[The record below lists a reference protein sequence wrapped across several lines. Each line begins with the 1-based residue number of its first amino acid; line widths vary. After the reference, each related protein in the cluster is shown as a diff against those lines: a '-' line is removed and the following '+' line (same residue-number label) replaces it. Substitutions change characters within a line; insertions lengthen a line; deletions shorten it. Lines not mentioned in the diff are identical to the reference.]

1 MLIYLFTIVSLQ
13 CCLMFIYSCHSCFIS
28 KASCCIVQSA
38 FLGIVSLVCDPEKI
52 RSKIWTWK
60 KQGAK
65 NQGHCYSKREEAAW
79 PHGMCYSHFGNEV
92 CNGAISITQRGFI
105 NDCYKVNPIGQWG
118 KILVMAMGFVDH
130 LGPGLFSFWV
140 TMTLF
145 LRIKA
150 LCYITSLPFYR
161 ELQSVD
167 WKHQISFV
175 QYLKVY
181 YSGFKK
187 TLASEKWK
195 TSF

>member
-1 MLIYLFTIVSLQ
+1 MLLHVYLFLSFMFYFQGFLLYSSI
-13 CCLMFIYSCHSCFIS
+13 CLSGHCFIGLWPWKNQVQNMDLK
-28 KASCCIVQSA
+28 KAGC
-38 FLGIVSLVCDPEKI
+38 
-52 RSKIWTWK
+52 
-60 KQGAK
+60 K
-65 NQGHCYSKREEAAW
+65 NQGHCYLKREEAAW
-79 PHGMCYSHFGNEV
+79 PHGICYSHFGNEV
-92 CNGAISITQRGFI
+92 CNGAISITQWGFI

-145 LRIKA
+145 LLIKA

>member
-1 MLIYLFTIVSLQ
+1 MY
-13 CCLMFIYSCHSCFIS
+13 
-28 KASCCIVQSA
+28 CIVNTNAVDICTEDCHTHVAICCWQFSQISTSI
-38 FLGIVSLVCDPEKI
+38 FHKTIRNSSLLEL
-52 RSKIWTWK
+52 SKMLLYWQNSVHKVNVVVKKEK
-60 KQGAK
+60 KQ
-65 NQGHCYSKREEAAW
+65 
-79 PHGMCYSHFGNEV
+79 
-92 CNGAISITQRGFI
+92 T
-105 NDCYKVNPIGQWG
+105 
-118 KILVMAMGFVDH
+118 
-130 LGPGLFSFWV
+130 GLFSFWV

-145 LRIKA
+145 LLIKA